1 MVREIIFTVSVF
13 LGGYMC
19 RVAWE
24 DYFNGEEEEEE

>member
-19 RVAWE
+19 RMAWE
-24 DYFNGEEEEEE
+24 DFWKEEGEEE